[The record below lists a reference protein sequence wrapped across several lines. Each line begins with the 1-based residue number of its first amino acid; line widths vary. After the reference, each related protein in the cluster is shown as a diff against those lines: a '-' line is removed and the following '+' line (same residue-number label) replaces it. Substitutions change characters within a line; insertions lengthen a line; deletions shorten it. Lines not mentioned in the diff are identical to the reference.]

1 MPILEMRDFELDTI
15 LTVQK
20 INSFYGKSHIL
31 FDVSLSVKKQE
42 ILCIMGRNGAG
53 KSTTLKSIVMMVKPK
68 NGSIRFYE
76 REITKLQPYQIARL
90 GISLVPEDRKIF
102 STLTVKE
109 NLLMGASTK
118 RKGKWDLDMVYEFF
132 PILKEYQARAGGG
145 LSGGEQQMLTIA
157 RTLMGNP
164 EVVLLDEPTEGLSP
178 VMVGTLKELILRL
191 KGIGVTIILAE
202 QNIKFAMT
210 VSDRVAII
218 DRGYIRYE
226 ADIDTFKEDKGIQKT
241 YLAV

>member
-1 MPILEMRDFELDTI
+1 MSIIL
-15 LTVQK
+15 K
-20 INSFYGKSHIL
+20 IDKMNSFYGKSHIL
-31 FDVSLSVKKQE
+31 FDIDLSIKKQQT
-42 ILCIMGRNGAG
+42 LCLMGRNGAG
-53 KSTTLKSIVMMVKPK
+53 KSTTLKSLVMMVRPK
-68 NGSIRFYE
+68 TGKITFYDKD
-76 REITKLQPYQIARL
+76 ITGLQPYEIARL

-109 NLLMGASTK
+109 NLLMGASTG
-118 RKGKWDLDMVYEFF
+118 RTGKWNLDMVYEFF
-132 PILKEYQARAGGG
+132 PVLKDYQSRAGGG

-164 EVVLLDEPTEGLSP
+164 DIVLLDEPTEGLSP

-191 KGIGVTIILAE
+191 KGIGSTIILAE
-202 QNIKFAMT
+202 QNVKFAMT

-218 DRGYIRYE
+218 DKGHICYE
-226 ADIDTFKEDKGIQKT
+226 ADIDTFRKDKEIQKT